1 MLLHVTSRCKCVI
14 SYPFKLRNTWKNN
27 LLEPSPQ
34 RPFCESQ
41 SLGTCTWQRSIDQ
54 ASWSPHLAFNP
65 FWRCV
70 SHDSLDGNRP
80 CLFYLYLKTGPHLQ
94 YSTVTSMNVMGRGFT
109 FQGRQTQLESLPKSS
124 LLTTMPNAIEIHGET
139 RHIISYNALPIVR
152 EPKPKS
158 GKYPCRVYI
167 CIYMIWKWLDS
178 KIKSQKWPQ
187 SNPQRTKSCN
197 LRDQRSVRPSR

>member
-54 ASWSPHLAFNP
+54 ASWSPHLVFNP

-167 CIYMIWKWLDS
+167 YI
-178 KIKSQKWPQ
+178 
-187 SNPQRTKSCN
+187 
-197 LRDQRSVRPSR
+197 

>member
-14 SYPFKLRNTWKNN
+14 SYPFKLGNTWKNN

-34 RPFCESQ
+34 RPFCESPWAPALDKGPLTRPPDHHILC
-41 SLGTCTWQRSIDQ
+41 S
-54 ASWSPHLAFNP
+54 NP

-70 SHDSLDGNRP
+70 NHDPLDGNS

-109 FQGRQTQLESLPKSS
+109 FQGRQAQLESVPKSS
-124 LLTTMPNAIEIHGET
+124 LLTTMPNAIKIHSET
-139 RHIISYNALPIVR
+139 SHNISYNALPIIR

-167 CIYMIWKWLDS
+167 YIYVIWKWLDS

-197 LRDQRSVRPSR
+197 LRD